1 MSEKFTLLPAD
12 GDLVAAVAD
21 ILEKR
26 DDLASCVVVF
36 PGRRPGHFL
45 RKLLYERLGKSFEA
59 PAVYSMDELIG
70 LLAEAAAGARPEIGE
85 LDAAALMLQLDGG
98 VSGLAP
104 LAGRSGR
111 ELDWF
116 LPWALKAYADFEEIK
131 KELKETNKLGM
142 FDLNLEAGEGGAVYK
157 LAKDFVKKFGGFSKV
172 YRAFYEKVEE
182 KKYFTPAMK
191 YASAARPEAVERA
204 GLADKGLVVM
214 AGFFLLTEAERR
226 LVKNLFKLENFRLL
240 AKDGPGLAARCSF
253 LAREGLIAAPK
264 PYVPA
269 VPKKDSFHGHKASD
283 AHSEVFALGQV
294 MKGVAH
300 DAGDVIVMP
309 APETLFPV
317 VHNLLPDHPENN
329 ISIGYP
335 VSHTPVYSLV
345 QSIGRLLDRAEG
357 DAYFIP
363 DYLDL
368 AFHPYVKSV
377 LHKSEIDG
385 SRSPELTRIIL
396 QEVQSF
402 FLGRMGRF
410 TTLAAIETDADLL
423 GAVRRRLAGYEEYQD
438 FGLDAVSAHLKTIH
452 DNFIRPFE
460 RIPNIGAFAG
470 ELLELIT
477 FISSTTTAPRHPYWD
492 DFSGTFLTVL
502 DGIEGSW
509 LADSAFAS
517 RQSYFRFFGSAVGGT
532 VYPFEGT
539 PVKGLQVLGLLET
552 RGLKFRRVYFLDAN
566 ADALNTSGTGDAVLS
581 DYMRG
586 MLGLPTCADREAA
599 RKYHF
604 ETLLAGAGEVHVFYR
619 DNSKAEKSPFVEELL
634 FRLETAGADRAKLEN
649 RVFFDLTFRNK
660 EPSAVPKKY
669 ALTRLTAP
677 GMHFSPS
684 SINLYLQCPLQFY
697 LAKVLGLESQ
707 EEITEEIS
715 RASIGNIVH
724 RTLELYFQ
732 KRLGKPFKPAEFK
745 EELGALLGCMKRA
758 LADFHLHDV
767 DKGYGYI
774 MRRQVEKRLEDIL
787 HYHIERLGG
796 FTPLATEVTLEA
808 GFKLPSGKTVNLY
821 GKADRVDLR
830 PDAAGREKLVIVDYK
845 TGSTAHV
852 PAWQAFDPDQG
863 RADWPDTL
871 RSVQLPVYVLMALT
885 GKATLAAGS
894 EDFLT
899 PALKGRGV
907 ADLDARLMLLG
918 RQDIGEE
925 SLYKEYRRSL
935 PDVPSTF
942 EKYKKAVGVLLDE
955 LLDPRR
961 DFEPT
966 KREVD
971 CAYCQFKVLCG
982 RQWIK

>member
-1 MSEKFTLLPAD
+1 MKGQFTLLPA
-12 GDLVAAVAD
+12 GADLVSSVAD
-21 ILEKR
+21 LLAGRE
-26 DDLASCVVVF
+26 DLGACTVIF

-45 RKLLYERLGKSFEA
+45 RKELYDRLGKSFEA
-59 PAVYSMDELIG
+59 PAVYSMDEFIG
-70 LLAEAAAGARPEIGE
+70 VLAEAAAGPRPEIGE
-85 LDAAALMLQLDGG
+85 LDAAALMLQLEEGFG
-98 VSGLAP
+98 GLAP
-104 LAGRSGR
+104 LAGRGEK

-142 FDLNLEAGEGGAVYK
+142 FDLNLEAGEGGAVYR

-191 YASAARPEAVERA
+191 YAAAARPEAVERA
-204 GLADKGLVVM
+204 GLAEKGLVVM

-226 LVKNLFKLENFRLL
+226 MVKNLFRLANFRLL
-240 AKDGPGLAARCSF
+240 AKDGPGLAERCSF

-269 VPKKDSFHGHKASD
+269 PPAAFHGHKASD
-283 AHSEVFALGQV
+283 SHSEVFALGRV
-294 MKGVAH
+294 MKGKAH

-309 APETLFPV
+309 SPEALFPV

-345 QSIGRLLDRAEG
+345 RSIGRLLDRAEG
-357 DAYFIP
+357 DSYFIP

-368 AFHPYVKSV
+368 VFHPYVKSV
-377 LHKSEIDG
+377 LHKSELDG
-385 SRSPELTRIIL
+385 SRSPELTRIVL
-396 QEVQSF
+396 QEVQAF

-410 TTLAAIETDADLL
+410 VTLAGIEGDRDLL
-423 GAVRRRLAGYEEYQD
+423 GEIERRLRGYDEYKS
-438 FGLDAVSAHLKTIH
+438 FGAAEVSAHLKAIH
-452 DNFIRPFE
+452 DNVVRPFE
-460 RIPNIGAFAG
+460 RIGSLGDFAG
-470 ELLELIT
+470 RLLDLIT
-477 FISSTTTAPRHPYWD
+477 FISANTTAPRHPYWEH
-492 DFSGTFLTVL
+492 FSGTFLTVL

-509 LADSAFAS
+509 LAGSAFAS

-552 RGLKFRRVYFLDAN
+552 RGLKFKRVYFLDAN
-566 ADALNTSGTGDAVLS
+566 ADALNSGGTGDAVLS

-604 ETLLAGAGEVHVFYR
+604 ETLLAGAEEVHVFYR

-634 FRLETAGADRAKLEN
+634 FRLETAGADRAKLED
-649 RVFFDLTFRNK
+649 RVFFDLNFANK
-660 EPSAVPKKY
+660 QPAPAPKKY
-669 ALTRLTAP
+669 ALSRLAAP
-677 GMHFSPS
+677 GAHFSPS
-684 SINLYLQCPLQFY
+684 SINTYLLCPLQFY
-697 LAKVLGLESQ
+697 LTRVLGLEGQ
-707 EEITEEIS
+707 EEMTEEIS

-724 RTLELYFQ
+724 RTLEHYFGA
-732 KRLGKPFKPAEFK
+732 RLGKPYKPADFK
-745 EELGALLGCMKRA
+745 EELAAALACMKRA
-758 LADFHLHDV
+758 LADFHLRDV

-787 HYHIERLGG
+787 HFHMDRLAG

-808 GFKLPSGKTVNLY
+808 QFGLPSGKTVNLY

-830 PDAAGREKLVIVDYK
+830 PGADGREKLVIVDYK

-852 PAWQAFDPDQG
+852 PAWQAFDPDHG
-863 RADWPDTL
+863 RADWADTL

-885 GKATLAAGS
+885 GKVKVSGG

-918 RQDIGEE
+918 RQDINEE
-925 SLYKEYRRSL
+925 SLYKEYRRAL
-935 PDVPSTF
+935 PDIPATF

-955 LLDPRR
+955 ILDPARE
-961 DFEPT
+961 FEPT
-966 KREVD
+966 RREAD
-971 CAYCQFKVLCG
+971 CAYCQFKVMCG
-982 RQWIK
+982 RQWVKE